1 MLPQD
6 ILIIKKYML
15 LLSHLL
21 TEVNALDE
29 W

>member
-6 ILIIKKYML
+6 ILIIKKSTL

-21 TEVNALDE
+21 SEVNALDE